1 MDGFHVHRH
10 TLFSHIMPAYGLAM
24 AKRLFEISPLP
35 LAGFF
40 IFAYHTGY
48 YAETFRHRCGARSSK
63 PVAGFTVCGRF
74 DPYTSPPNAAFAVIG
89 LIQAKPRK
97 AVWPIRFIPFIF
109 IIHPRDHHPFEPLL
123 KGVFFCFLPG
133 ITQASDRPAH
143 SPLIPCPGILL
154 AALL

>member
-1 MDGFHVHRH
+1 MVWQWQKG
-10 TLFSHIMPAYGLAM
+10 TL
-24 AKRLFEISPLP
+24 EISPLP

-40 IFAYHTGY
+40 IFAYRTGY

-123 KGVFFCFLPG
+123 KGVFFCSLPD
-133 ITQASDRPAH
+133 A
-143 SPLIPCPGILL
+143 CPGHYRLPASHFFLIFQAPLP
-154 AALL
+154 